1 MSLLMDYDNNKT
13 PYLDSVLDSSFNY
26 MDNGLD
32 YLQLPHDQSPLDVNV
47 GLPATGSPMDFG
59 MPMTE
64 YSYASPCFSAPSPPH
79 SYTPPEE
86 VSSPSL
92 VPYNLNG
99 PELSESIPSA
109 MINRGSRSPPAVPY
123 SATVPRSHRFN
134 PIAVPPSRTTAKAAH
149 KRRQSRQ
156 SNDESDDDDEDFTPG
171 SSSNS
176 GTGEAASRD
185 SRRETVRKQR
195 IESEQRRRDELRE
208 GYARLKE
215 TLPASNQKASKVSL
229 LDRATSH
236 IKYLEAVKDQLEAR
250 LKGAD
255 TEVHRLRSVNEALML
270 NRAGAAAAAA
280 ALVASRKFGG
290 KGMPMQQ
297 QMS

>member
-1 MSLLMDYDNNKT
+1 MEYEPSK
-13 PYLDSVLDSSFNY
+13 PAAVPSYLDSLDSSFNY
-26 MDNGLD
+26 MDNANLD
-32 YLQLPHDQSPLDVNV
+32 YLQHLESSSDALNLGALSVTSSPMGMEF
-47 GLPATGSPMDFG
+47 GLPV
-59 MPMTE
+59 TE
-64 YSYASPCFSAPSPPH
+64 AYGYTPSYGAPSPPH
-79 SYTPPEE
+79 QAYSPPEE
-86 VSSPSL
+86 MSSP
-92 VPYNLNG
+92 PMAY
-99 PELSESIPSA
+99 PLSGAALSDGLLSRA
-109 MINRGSRSPPAVPY
+109 SRSPPAF
-123 SATVPRSHRFN
+123 AAVPRSQRFN
-134 PIAVPPSRTTAKAAH
+134 PIAVPANRAAAAKNTH

-171 SSSNS
+171 SVSNAGS
-176 GTGEAASRD
+176 TEPANRD

-280 ALVASRKFGG
+280 ALVGSRKFG
-290 KGMPMQQ
+290 KAMPAQQ
-297 QMS
+297 LS